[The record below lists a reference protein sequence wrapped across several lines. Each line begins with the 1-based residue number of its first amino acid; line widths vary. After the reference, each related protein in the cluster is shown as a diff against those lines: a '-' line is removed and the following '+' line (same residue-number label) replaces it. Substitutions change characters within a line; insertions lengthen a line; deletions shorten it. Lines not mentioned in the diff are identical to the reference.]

1 MRYHAKFTNYTV
13 PAELP
18 VYIEFVS
25 KGRHPENHIHDHN
38 FTEIVLIL
46 SGEGLYELENVRCKI
61 KAGDLLIVPPGL
73 AHGYDQTGTLELVN
87 LTYEEQ
93 KLYFPLLDA
102 YELPLFELF
111 FPSGGRRLNTEL
123 FARPLLHLTGTEV
136 EITAKKLLQL
146 RNLLRNPGH
155 GNCFKAQGIFIEI
168 IAFLAEKKNEKVISK
183 WNFPGLGAV
192 FELMH
197 KNFNRQITVD
207 ELATAAY
214 TSKRTFLRQF
224 KKATGG
230 IPPMEYLQNLRLQHA
245 AKMLYSTDYSISEI
259 AIMCGFCDSSHF
271 SKCFTRRHRQS
282 PRSYRKSRTPVSG

>member
-1 MRYHAKFTNYTV
+1 MRYHAQFTNYTV
-13 PAELP
+13 PPELP
-18 VYIEFVS
+18 VYVEFVG
-25 KGRHPENHIHDHN
+25 KGRHPANHIHDHN

-46 SGEGLYELENVRCKI
+46 SGEGLYELENTRCKI

-73 AHGYDQTGTLELVN
+73 THGYDQIETLELVN

-102 YELPLFELF
+102 HELPLFELF

-123 FARPLLHLTGTEV
+123 FARPLLHLAENEV
-136 EITAKKLLQL
+136 DFTAQKLLQL
-146 RNLLRNPGH
+146 RDLLRNPGK

-168 IAFLAEKKNEKVISK
+168 IAFLAEKENEKVISK
-183 WNFPGLGAV
+183 WNFTGLSAV

-197 KNFNRQITVD
+197 NHFNRQISLD
-207 ELATAAY
+207 ELAAAAY
-214 TSKRTFLRQF
+214 TSKRTFLRKF

-230 IPPMEYLQNLRLQHA
+230 IPPMEYLLNLRLQHA
-245 AKMLYSTDYSISEI
+245 EKMLYSTDYSISEI

-271 SKCFTRRHRQS
+271 SKCFTRRHKQS
-282 PRSYRKSRTPVSG
+282 PKSYRKSRTPVSG